1 MKAVLLIAGSI
12 AIAVVLLVGLP
23 YIITQG
29 QINRFAWTTHFLGY
43 DNKPPRYQGKKRFN
57 QYLRR
62 LSFHSRI
69 PLEDWQRQKP
79 VLEIYFKRKIHSIRG
94 GKTVR
99 DTDIFLIQEALP
111 NFIPWNDAY
120 MVGGRRFAIGEA
132 YSGKEVWDVTL
143 QPHGLVSGSSGG
155 GKTTLLRCI
164 MHQATPAI
172 AIEKL
177 TADLYA
183 DKRTGEVKEF
193 QHHDSRAADKASV
206 AQSLRKLRDLI
217 NANLEDPETALWVT
231 LTYQENMTDPAR
243 LYDDYRRF
251 WQRFKYY
258 LSKRGHPPA
267 EYIIAAEPQA
277 RGAWHLHCLFLFFG
291 KAPFIRNSD
300 IAQIWGHGFT
310 KTQNLRG
317 IGNPGLYLT
326 AYLGNMELT
335 EAVHAGAFQAKRL
348 AGSKDKSKAII
359 KGARLNLYP
368 PGFNLYRFSRGIK
381 RPEIW
386 QTTEQEAQAEITGM
400 PLTYEKTISI
410 TDEGGTIRN
419 IINYRTYT
427 KPPAENDPTTT
438 NKTTNAETSRETN

>member
-1 MKAVLLIAGSI
+1 MN
-12 AIAVVLLVGLP
+12 
-23 YIITQG
+23 
-29 QINRFAWTTHFLGY
+29 INRIQDIRPEFPDTPVTVKRCG
-43 DNKPPRYQGKKRFN
+43 NVVEVRYIASN
-57 QYLRR
+57 
-62 LSFHSRI
+62 
-69 PLEDWQRQKP
+69 
-79 VLEIYFKRKIHSIRG
+79 
-94 GKTVR
+94 
-99 DTDIFLIQEALP
+99 
-111 NFIPWNDAY
+111 
-120 MVGGRRFAIGEA
+120 
-132 YSGKEVWDVTL
+132 
-143 QPHGLVSGSSGG
+143 
-155 GKTTLLRCI
+155 
-164 MHQATPAI
+164 TPAI

-217 NANLEDPETALWVT
+217 NANLENPETALWVT
-231 LTYQENMTDPAR
+231 LTYQENMTDPAQ
-243 LYDDYRRF
+243 LYEDYRRF

-258 LSKRGHPPA
+258 LSKRDHPPA

-335 EAVHAGAFQAKRL
+335 EAVNAGAFQAKRL

-427 KPPAENDPTTT
+427 KPPAESDPTTT